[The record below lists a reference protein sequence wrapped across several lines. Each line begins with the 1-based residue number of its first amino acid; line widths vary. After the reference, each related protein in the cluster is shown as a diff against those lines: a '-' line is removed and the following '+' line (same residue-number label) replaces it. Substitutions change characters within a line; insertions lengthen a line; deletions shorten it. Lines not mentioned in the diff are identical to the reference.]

1 MDTFIILFLSMLLGS
16 GKAVC
21 PVNDE
26 PLKFPE
32 YADSVFLEIK
42 GNLYEHPEYIW
53 QHQDIW
59 TRAGERLE
67 QHLFVENGRFVWDIE
82 RGSDIK
88 ISENIFEWFTST
100 WKDGNEKLATGH
112 FEIDTLDGRKWAVPK
127 PGYNLLGEKIDPGKQ
142 EVMRI
147 AIDTIGGKAQVT
159 FQKED
164 TFATD
169 GTNFRDLSFDEGLAA
184 ARAEGK
190 LLFVDC
196 YTTWCGPCKNMTN
209 NVFPQKAASDYF
221 NPRFVCIK
229 VDMEKGEGPE
239 LSERFDVHAYPTF
252 LILRP
257 DGTLQHK
264 TVGGDNLENFIARI
278 EKGLDETNNLEAQKR
293 RYAEGNMDNRQLM
306 AYWQTLAEAADPDE
320 EKVYDELISRLSDQE
335 KTQADFWGIYHSE
348 TCQIGTPVWQFMLAH
363 LPELRANNGTEKVDR
378 LLIDNYWDLLST
390 YIMGYN
396 KAETIPFEVLVHDVP
411 TLGVKQQDYLNQ
423 MLELADLV
431 YHKQVKEL
439 AKLIKKR
446 MPDMSLTELQTY
458 AFGFRGIAWGL
469 EEGEALP
476 DGYAKTSKQLAALA
490 LTRMEGQADS
500 LSAQDLEVGSLI
512 LSGFLSEEDPESYDR
527 MANLIEQALPRLPE
541 GDSKRMLQYTL
552 EDWKRI
558 TNKKQ

>member
-82 RGSDIK
+82 QGSDIK

-127 PGYNLLGEKIDPGKQ
+127 PGYNLLGEKIAPGKQ

-147 AIDTIGGKAQVT
+147 VIDTIAGKAQVA

-164 TFATD
+164 TLAMD

-209 NVFPQKAASDYF
+209 NVFPQKAAGDYF

-229 VDMEKGEGPE
+229 VDMEKGE
-239 LSERFDVHAYPTF
+239 
-252 LILRP
+252 
-257 DGTLQHK
+257 
-264 TVGGDNLENFIARI
+264 
-278 EKGLDETNNLEAQKR
+278 
-293 RYAEGNMDNRQLM
+293 
-306 AYWQTLAEAADPDE
+306 
-320 EKVYDELISRLSDQE
+320 
-335 KTQADFWGIYHSE
+335 
-348 TCQIGTPVWQFMLAH
+348 
-363 LPELRANNGTEKVDR
+363 
-378 LLIDNYWDLLST
+378 
-390 YIMGYN
+390 
-396 KAETIPFEVLVHDVP
+396 
-411 TLGVKQQDYLNQ
+411 
-423 MLELADLV
+423 
-431 YHKQVKEL
+431 
-439 AKLIKKR
+439 
-446 MPDMSLTELQTY
+446 
-458 AFGFRGIAWGL
+458 
-469 EEGEALP
+469 ALP
-476 DGYAKTSKQLAALA
+476 KGYAKAGKQLAALA
-490 LTRMEGQADS
+490 LTRMESQTDS
-500 LSAQDLEVGSLI
+500 LSAQDLELGNLI
-512 LSGFLSEEDPESYDR
+512 LSGFLSKNDPESYAR
-527 MANLIEQALPRLPE
+527 MANLIEKALPRLPE
-541 GDSKRMLQYTL
+541 DRTKEMLQYTL
-552 EDWKRI
+552 EDCKRI